1 MALAPGAYR
10 ARERAPARDGHDAA
24 CATVAFDPAR
34 PRGDARDR
42 RARAEQRPTR
52 KRITRARD
60 ARRRRGDRARS
71 RRARDR

>member
-10 ARERAPARDGHDAA
+10 APERAPARDGRDAPS
-24 CATVAFDPAR
+24 ATVAFDPAHR
-34 PRGDARDR
+34 AATPAIDAR
-42 RARAEQRPTR
+42 APTRPTR

-60 ARRRRGDRARS
+60 ARRRDGDRARS